1 MSKTDNKILKAKA
14 DILKAL
20 AHPSRLLMVEALSEK
35 TLCVCELQTLV
46 GADMSTV
53 SKHLSVLKH
62 AGVVTDEK
70 RGTSVY
76 YSLSA
81 ACVISFLSCID
92 EMIINDAK
100 ERTNIAR
107 ACSRR

>member
-1 MSKTDNKILKAKA
+1 MIKPENKLLKAKA

-20 AHPSRLLMVEALSEK
+20 AHPSRLLIVESLSK
-35 TLCVCELQTLV
+35 KALCVCELQTLV

-53 SKHLSVLKH
+53 SKHLSVLKK
-62 AGVVTDEK
+62 AGVVADEK
-70 RGTSVY
+70 KGTSVY

-81 ACVISFLSCID
+81 LCVISFLSCID

-100 ERTNIAR
+100 ERTNIAC
-107 ACSRR
+107 ACSRK